1 MATSSA
7 PPNPYSS
14 MAAMPGPMPPKKDDK
29 AEQAMKAFHGI
40 FKAMSKVEE
49 LYPGLGKDF
58 GTAKEAMKNG
68 FANVLKGD
76 PTTLDDTK
84 ATPPPP
90 SDDTTTPPA
99 PPATPPDGA
108 QPPM

>member
-1 MATSSA
+1 
-7 PPNPYSS
+7 
-14 MAAMPGPMPPKKDDK
+14 MPGPVPPKKDDK

-58 GTAKEAMKNG
+58 GTAKEAMKQG

-76 PTTLDDTK
+76 PSTLDDK
-84 ATPPPP
+84 PAAPPP
-90 SDDTTTPPA
+90 SDDNTTPPA
-99 PPATPPDGA
+99 PPANAPDGG